1 MVPNQIV
8 IRRIEILRPNGN
20 RGGAR
25 SQMGYNRGG
34 REFRGGSTRSRDDWQ
49 GHRQEDFMGVRA
61 GHESHQGV
69 GGMTVMEIKAGWK
82 SRWKPKS
89 WTRGDRHKLSSR

>member
-20 RGGAR
+20 RGVLDLR
-25 SQMGYNRGG
+25 WDTTGG

-49 GHRQEDFMGVRA
+49 CHRQEDFMGVRA

-89 WTRGDRHKLSSR
+89 WTRGNRHKLSSR